1 MKPVP
6 YLFDNL
12 FSWLQKKCPGRNW
25 IDGSSSQIWIRN
37 QNLEIFTDP
46 EHWITGTHLMI

>member
-1 MKPVP
+1 MPIKQSIF
-6 YLFDNL
+6 LAT
-12 FSWLQKKCPGRNW
+12 KKCPGRNW